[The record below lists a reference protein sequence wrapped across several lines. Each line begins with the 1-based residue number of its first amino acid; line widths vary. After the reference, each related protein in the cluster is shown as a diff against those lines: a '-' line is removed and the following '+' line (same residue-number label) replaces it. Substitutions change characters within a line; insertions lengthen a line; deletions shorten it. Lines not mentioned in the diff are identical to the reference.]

1 MFVRDSLLASNELRD
16 LEKKG
21 VYDNIDFSYFE
32 TVGDYMNFY
41 SGFVSKDKKNL
52 ISNLLDLLS
61 RRAITEKEYEL
72 TRKELIA
79 TEFRTMENKY
89 KYLKY
94 FPLKINIRE
103 DYSEFDFYKSIDY
116 NRFMEIV
123 SSLDFNNYTVGEIKR
138 LTK

>member
-1 MFVRDSLLASNELRD
+1 MSTNLSKINRDKMLDTISKIKA
-16 LEKKG
+16 
-21 VYDNIDFSYFE
+21 NINDDE
-32 TVGDYMNFY
+32 TL
-41 SGFVSKDKKNL
+41 KC
-52 ISNLLDLLS
+52 LS
-61 RRAITEKEYEL
+61 SIEYEL